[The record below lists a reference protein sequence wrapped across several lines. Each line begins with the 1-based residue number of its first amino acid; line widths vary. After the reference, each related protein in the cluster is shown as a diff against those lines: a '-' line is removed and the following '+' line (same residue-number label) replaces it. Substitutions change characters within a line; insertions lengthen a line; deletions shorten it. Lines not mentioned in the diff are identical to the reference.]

1 MHSLL
6 QKYDGQPCAEMIPI
20 LREMVIKHEQLPSVP
35 IGIQLLNQG
44 GLVIVTPLLLPYL
57 RAIVDKVSSL
67 VNEECSRNLG
77 HHMIEAARSAI
88 ECDMNLKAIFVH
100 NIQKIG
106 IDSTLPLIT
115 RVYNELSKK
124 IFNARVNEYMSAAIE
139 IDLERSGKAVHAEQG
154 LRDELKTY
162 SAMRTRSKSL
172 SHITY
177 NNI

>member
-1 MHSLL
+1 
-6 QKYDGQPCAEMIPI
+6 
-20 LREMVIKHEQLPSVP
+20 
-35 IGIQLLNQG
+35 
-44 GLVIVTPLLLPYL
+44 
-57 RAIVDKVSSL
+57 
-67 VNEECSRNLG
+67 
-77 HHMIEAARSAI
+77 MIEAARSAI

-177 NNI
+177 NNF